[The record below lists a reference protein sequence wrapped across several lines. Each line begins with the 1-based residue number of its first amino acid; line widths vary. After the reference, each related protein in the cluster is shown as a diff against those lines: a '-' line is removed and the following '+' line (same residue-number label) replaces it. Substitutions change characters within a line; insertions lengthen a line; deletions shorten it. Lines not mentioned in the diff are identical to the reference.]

1 MVKPK
6 TIFVCDACGSD
17 TPKWEGR
24 CPACGEWNSL
34 AETRLQTSSGGRARS
49 WTGVAPSEAVEL
61 SRVSMDRTNRLHVSS
76 REVNRAFG
84 GGVVPGSLTLIAGD
98 PGIGKSTLLL
108 RVAADVAAGDG
119 TALYVSGEE
128 SPAQVRMRA
137 DRMSVSGDGL
147 FLLGAT
153 QLNEVLGHLDR
164 HRPSLVVVD
173 SVQTLHDNSVSSEPG
188 SVAQTSECTRRLLE
202 WAKSTGVPVLLSG
215 HVTKGG
221 QIAGPRLLEHMVDVV
236 LYMEGETVGSYRL
249 LRAVKN
255 RFGSTNE
262 IGVFEMT
269 SEGLRDVLDPS
280 MAFLADRRPD
290 AVGSVIVSAM
300 EGSRPLLVEVQALT
314 APSALPTPRRVATG
328 VDHSRLMLV
337 CAVLSRRVGLP
348 LSNQDVLVN
357 VAGGLR
363 VGEPAVDLGIALAIV
378 SSFRDEGL
386 GPDLAAVGEVGLSGE
401 VRAVPQLER
410 RIGEVA
416 RLGLGR
422 CLVPETPAAA
432 TDGLRTI
439 GVDSLTMAL
448 RVSLGRRGQSSRI
461 SSECRPLV
469 SSPGSAGKS

>member
-1 MVKPK
+1 
-6 TIFVCDACGSD
+6 
-17 TPKWEGR
+17 
-24 CPACGEWNSL
+24 
-34 AETRLQTSSGGRARS
+34 
-49 WTGVAPSEAVEL
+49 
-61 SRVSMDRTNRLHVSS
+61 
-76 REVNRAFG
+76 
-84 GGVVPGSLTLIAGD
+84 
-98 PGIGKSTLLL
+98 
-108 RVAADVAAGDG
+108 
-119 TALYVSGEE
+119 
-128 SPAQVRMRA
+128 
-137 DRMSVSGDGL
+137 
-147 FLLGAT
+147 
-153 QLNEVLGHLDR
+153 
-164 HRPSLVVVD
+164 VD
-173 SVQTLHDNSVSSEPG
+173 SVQTLYDTSVSSEPG
-188 SVAQTSECTRRLLE
+188 GVAQTSECTRRLLE

-249 LRAVKN
+249 LRTVKN

-314 APSALPTPRRVATG
+314 APTALPTPRRVATG
-328 VDHSRLMLV
+328 VDHSRLLLV

-363 VGEPAVDLGIALAIV
+363 VSEPAVDLGIALAIV

-422 CLVPETPAAA
+422 CLAPETQGGHIDGA
-432 TDGLRTI
+432 DGLRTI
-439 GVDSLTMAL
+439 GVDSLRKAL
-448 RVSLGRRGQSSRI
+448 SVSMGSRGWRAGH
-461 SSECRPLV
+461 EADPA
-469 SSPGSAGKS
+469 SAR

>member
-1 MVKPK
+1 MKLHK
-6 TIFVCDACGSD
+6 
-17 TPKWEGR
+17 
-24 CPACGEWNSL
+24 
-34 AETRLQTSSGGRARS
+34 GGRARS
-49 WTGVAPSEAVEL
+49 WTGAAPAEAIEL
-61 SRVSMDRTNRLHVSS
+61 SQVTMDCTSRLRVSSQ
-76 REVNRAFG
+76 EVNRAFG
-84 GGVVPGSLTLIAGD
+84 GGIVPGSLTLIAGD

-108 RVAADVAAGDG
+108 RIAADAAAGG
-119 TALYVSGEE
+119 TTLYVSGEE

-137 DRMSVSGDGL
+137 DRMSISGDGL

-153 QLNEVLGHLDR
+153 QLDEVLGHLDR
-164 HRPSLVVVD
+164 RRPSVAVVD
-173 SVQTLHDNSVSSEPG
+173 SVQTLYDTSVSSEPG
-188 SVAQTSECTRRLLE
+188 GVAQTSECTRRLLE

-249 LRAVKN
+249 LRTVKN

-314 APSALPTPRRVATG
+314 APTALPTPRRVATG
-328 VDHSRLMLV
+328 VDHSRLLLV

-410 RIGEVA
+410 RIGEVE

-422 CLVPETPAAA
+422 CLVPETPGGG
-432 TDGLRTI
+432 DGVGSLRTI
-439 GVDSLTMAL
+439 RVDSLTKAL
-448 RVSLGRRGQSSRI
+448 SVSLGPRGRRARRETG
-461 SSECRPLV
+461 LV
-469 SSPGSAGKS
+469 SA

>member
-24 CPACGEWNSL
+24 CPACGAWNSL
-34 AETRLQTSSGGRARS
+34 AEMKLQAHKGDRARS
-49 WTGVAPSEAVEL
+49 WMGAAPAEAIEL
-61 SRVSMDRTNRLHVSS
+61 SQVTMDRTNRLRVSS
-76 REVNRAFG
+76 QEVNRAFG
-84 GGVVPGSLTLIAGD
+84 GGIVPGSLTLVAGD

-108 RVAADVAAGDG
+108 RVAADAAAAGG
-119 TALYVSGEE
+119 TTLYVSGEE

-137 DRMSVSGDGL
+137 DRMSISGDGL

-153 QLNEVLGHLDR
+153 QLDEVLEHLDR
-164 HRPSLVVVD
+164 RRPSVAVVD
-173 SVQTLHDNSVSSEPG
+173 SVQTLYDNSVSSEPG
-188 SVAQTSECTRRLLE
+188 GVAQTSECTRRLLE

-249 LRAVKN
+249 LRTVKN

-314 APSALPTPRRVATG
+314 APTALPTPRRVATG
-328 VDHSRLMLV
+328 VDHSRLLLV

-363 VGEPAVDLGIALAIV
+363 VGEPAVDLGIALAIA

-410 RIGEVA
+410 RIGEVE

-422 CLVPETPAAA
+422 CLVPETPGGA
-432 TDGLRTI
+432 DGAGSLRTI
-439 GVDSLTMAL
+439 GVDSLRKAL
-448 RVSLGRRGQSSRI
+448 SVSLGTRGRREAG
-461 SSECRPLV
+461 LV
-469 SSPGSAGKS
+469 SA